1 MRDQIVKQLKILK
14 QLILQDEYDV
24 DNEYYDIAYLFIL
37 LFSIISIFTKTKE
50 FNIV

>member
-24 DNEYYDIAYLFIL
+24 DIAVDMIEDIEKLVGECY
-37 LFSIISIFTKTKE
+37 E
-50 FNIV
+50 N